1 MNEKLSGKH
10 VWNDIND
17 SLREERWKL
26 RSFFEESYT
35 LFWQAVTSF
44 DAGVNEGASLLC
56 RATLESAFY
65 VFLIRRFDDQGF
77 FRYDIPSK
85 RDGRVSKVWF
95 SKLATEIK
103 SKVSF
108 SAEQS
113 KAIDRIH
120 THGNLAAHLANRRA
134 ILHPQISQEVQRVN
148 LPMSKKRYEAVAEK
162 FKVLWVNSDQALED
176 LQDTSSILLT
186 LVKAIPVGKLGGP
199 KGC

>member
-1 MNEKLSGKH
+1 MECYQRFSERRALEMAFFFRRGLHAILASRH
-10 VWNDIND
+10 V
-17 SLREERWKL
+17 
-26 RSFFEESYT
+26 
-35 LFWQAVTSF
+35 
-44 DAGVNEGASLLC
+44 
-56 RATLESAFY
+56 
-65 VFLIRRFDDQGF
+65 

-95 SKLATEIK
+95 SKVATEIK

-186 LVKAIPVGKLGGP
+186 LVKAIPVG
-199 KGC
+199 